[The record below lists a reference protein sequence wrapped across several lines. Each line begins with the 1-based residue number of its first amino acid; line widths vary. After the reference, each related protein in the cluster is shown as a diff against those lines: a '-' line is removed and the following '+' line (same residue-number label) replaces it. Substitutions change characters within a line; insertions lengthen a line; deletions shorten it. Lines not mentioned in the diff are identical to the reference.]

1 MYNRY
6 FGFLE
11 SPFSITPDPR
21 FFYANPVYLEAYAN
35 LHYGIEAKKGFIA
48 ITGEVGTGKTTL
60 LRKLMRNLEST
71 IHSVFIF
78 NTDLTFNELLRVI
91 LHDLGLSAEGR
102 DRLVLVDE
110 LNVYLLEQLKKGH
123 IVCLL
128 IDEAQNLT
136 NESLEGLRL
145 LSNLETDQEKLLQI
159 VLMGQ
164 PELQA
169 KLTQP
174 NLRQLKQR
182 IAVQCEILPLKR
194 EEVGSYISFRLRAAG
209 YESKDLFH
217 SEAVQKIALYSQGI
231 PRLINIICDN
241 ALLIAFAASKKTIS
255 VDMIREVARD
265 LRLGSEVE
273 SRAVESRE
281 ANNALTR
288 AAINPEAE
296 IPVRAASNRVSQPK
310 VTRRVKARVGI
321 FLVLLGL
328 VVVSSVTALRSL
340 ELFKHNFNQRVAP
353 ITPQKTIPQKPGT
366 EAKDPKLKNVE
377 VELKEKDQRVIIQYG
392 STIYKIATD
401 IYGAN
406 AVLGMDLIKEFNP
419 QINDLNSVYAGQTL
433 LLPVLTRE
441 TLLRQQADGSYRLI
455 VASFLSRTGADESG
469 RRIGKSGYQVI
480 ITPKRVSNDLL
491 LHRLEIDG
499 LKNLEE
505 ATQSLETGL
514 KNQWLTFS
522 AIPRNEHQV
531 RQAEPRY

>member
-48 ITGEVGTGKTTL
+48 VTGEVGTGKTTL

-78 NTDLTFNELLRVI
+78 NTDLNFNELLRVI
-91 LHDLGLSAEGR
+91 LNDLGLLAEGR
-102 DRLVLVDE
+102 DRLALVDK
-110 LNVYLLEQLKKGH
+110 LNVYLLEQLEKGH

-169 KLTQP
+169 KLNQP
-174 NLRQLKQR
+174 KLRQLKQR
-182 IAVQCEILPLKR
+182 IAVQCEIIPLKR
-194 EEVGSYISFRLRAAG
+194 EEVGSYINFRLQVAG

-217 SEAVQKIALYSQGI
+217 PEAVQKIALYSQGI

-241 ALLIAFAASKKTIS
+241 ALLIAFAGSKKTVS

-273 SRAVESRE
+273 SRE
-281 ANNALTR
+281 ANTTVTR
-288 AAINPEAE
+288 AAVNPEAE
-296 IPVRAASNRVSQPK
+296 IPVRDASKRVSQPK
-310 VTRRVKARVGI
+310 IRRRVKVGVGI
-321 FLVLLGL
+321 VLVLFGL
-328 VVVSSVTALRSL
+328 VVSSVVVLRSL
-340 ELFKHNFNQRVAP
+340 ELFKHNSSQSVGP
-353 ITPQKTIPQKPGT
+353 VTIQKTIPQKPDT
-366 EAKDPKLKNVE
+366 EAKDRKLKNAE
-377 VELKEKDQRVIIQYG
+377 VDLKGKDQRLIIRSG
-392 STIYKIATD
+392 STIYQIATD
-401 IYGAN
+401 IYKAN
-406 AVLGMDLIKEFNP
+406 AILGMDLIKEFNP
-419 QINDLNSVYAGQTL
+419 QINDLNSVYAGETL
-433 LLPVLTRE
+433 LLPILDRE

-455 VASFLSRTGADESG
+455 MASFLSRRGADEFA
-469 RRIGKSGYQVI
+469 RRIGNGGYQVM
-480 ITPKRVSNDLL
+480 ITPKRVSHDLV

-505 ATQSLETGL
+505 AMQSLETGL
-514 KNQWLTFS
+514 KNRWLTFTG
-522 AIPRNEHQV
+522 IPSNEHQV
-531 RQAEPRY
+531 RQPEPAY